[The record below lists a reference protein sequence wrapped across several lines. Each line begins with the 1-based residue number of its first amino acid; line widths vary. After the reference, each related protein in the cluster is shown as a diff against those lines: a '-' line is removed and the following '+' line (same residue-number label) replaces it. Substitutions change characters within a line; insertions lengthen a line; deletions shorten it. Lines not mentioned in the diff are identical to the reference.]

1 MPSKYEYL
9 THIMKR
15 KLRSYGVLSL
25 CSVLLSIVLVF
36 DVSDAQWF
44 RVTAD
49 VSCGAILILAFLRTS
64 SLVEWMNIAEK
75 TAALNLKML
84 SQVRNAQRETNNY
97 KEECTCLRARV
108 NTLSII
114 NANMTKQKDRVDH
127 EFLKVCKENRH
138 LEAELKRKNYN

>member
-1 MPSKYEYL
+1 
-9 THIMKR
+9 MKR

-25 CSVLLSIVLVF
+25 CFVLLSIVLVF

-49 VSCGAILILAFLRTS
+49 VSYGVILASAFLRTR
-64 SLVEWMNIAEK
+64 SLAEWMSIAK
-75 TAALNLKML
+75 NVAGLNSKLML
-84 SQVRNAQRETNNY
+84 QLRDAQREANNY
-97 KEECTCLRARV
+97 KEECTCLRARA

-114 NANMTKQKDRVDH
+114 NANMTKQKDRVDQ

-138 LEAELKRKNYN
+138 LEAEMKRLIGK